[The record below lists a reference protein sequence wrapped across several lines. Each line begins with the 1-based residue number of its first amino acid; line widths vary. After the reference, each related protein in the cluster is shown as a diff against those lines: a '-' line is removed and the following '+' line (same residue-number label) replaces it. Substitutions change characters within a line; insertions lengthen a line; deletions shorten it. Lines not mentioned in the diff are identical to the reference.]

1 LNDGCGLCVY
11 VQLPSKEKSL
21 FNTLVRHYETKQYK
35 KAIKAADQILKKVP
49 DHGETLAMKGL
60 TLSCMDGRKEE
71 AYDLVRLGLKKDMRS
86 HVCWH
91 VYGLMYRAD
100 RDYPQAI
107 KCYRNALRLDKD
119 NMQIL
124 RDLSLLQVR
133 RAWEGLALRS
143 GIMGG
148 GQNVAAFRS
157 MRNEMARG
165 FTHEGAAAVECVRV
179 CACACVIPAGD
190 VEHFASRALLG
201 RCDEKI
207 AIIYP
212 LRPLTPYM
220 PRALTRTSL

>member
-1 LNDGCGLCVY
+1 VH

-35 KAIKAADQILKKVP
+35 KAIKAADQILKKAP

-60 TLSCMDGRKEE
+60 TLSCIDGRKEE

-107 KCYRNALRLDKD
+107 KCYRNALRLDKE

-133 RAWEGLALRS
+133 RAWGGLIS
-143 GIMGG
+143 
-148 GQNVAAFRS
+148 V
-157 MRNEMARG
+157 MRN
-165 FTHEGAAAVECVRV
+165 
-179 CACACVIPAGD
+179 
-190 VEHFASRALLG
+190 
-201 RCDEKI
+201 
-207 AIIYP
+207 
-212 LRPLTPYM
+212 
-220 PRALTRTSL
+220 